1 MTVPEAAMHEDYFL
15 TRRKNQI
22 WLARKICAMQPI
34 SKSAAMDQTTHE
46 QFRFGVS
53 VPD

>member
-1 MTVPEAAMHEDYFL
+1 MTVPETAVDEDYLL

-22 WLARKICAMQPI
+22 WLARKISAMQPV
-34 SKSAAMDQTTHE
+34 SESAAMDQATHK
-46 QFRFGVS
+46 QFRFGIP